1 MSKGICQ
8 NWSQWLNETRFSALT
23 DEMKKQNMQWLE
35 AVRDVILTYAE
46 INSNDVVLDIGTGTG
61 LLGMKALEM
70 LEGHGK
76 VIFSDKFQDCLDSCK
91 GFLEENGVT
100 EGYDFLLSECEHIAL
115 NECTVTKAVMRSV
128 LVHIVNKQAAINEI
142 YRVLRHGGRF
152 CAFEPIIRSNTKY
165 WELLHPSFIER
176 YDEFKAAEEEF
187 SKNPLDPLFNF
198 DDKSIKKNLEEAGFQ
213 QCEVNLQVVKS
224 QYEVK
229 REMVE
234 QWFLTP
240 PSPTTKCV
248 KERFLMYFPERV
260 VNKYIKDVENFLT
273 GKEITLKTNAI
284 LINAKK

>member
-1 MSKGICQ
+1 MKSICH

-23 DEMKKQNMQWLE
+23 DEMKAQNMKWLE

-46 INSNDVVLDIGTGTG
+46 ITQNDVVLDIGTGTG

-70 LEGHGK
+70 QQGKGK

-91 GFLEENGVT
+91 DFLEKNDIL
-100 EGYDFLLSECEHIAL
+100 EGYEFLLSECEHLAL

-128 LVHIVNKQAAINEI
+128 LVHIVNKQTAINEI

-165 WELLHPSFIER
+165 WELLHPSFIEK

-187 SKNPLDPLFNF
+187 SKDPLDPLFNF
-198 DDKSIKKNLEEAGFQ
+198 DEKTIKANLEEAGFE

-224 QYEVK
+224 NYVVQK
-229 REMVE
+229 DMVE
-234 QWFLTP
+234 KWFTTP
-240 PSPTTKCV
+240 PSPTTKCT
-248 KERFLMYFPERV
+248 KERFLMYFSEKDV
-260 VNKYIKDVENFLT
+260 AKFMKDVEKFLV
-273 GKEITLKTNAI
+273 GKEIALKTNAI

>member
-23 DEMKKQNMQWLE
+23 DEMKVQNMKWLE

-46 INSNDVVLDIGTGTG
+46 INANDVVLDIGTGTG

-70 LEGHGK
+70 LEGNGK

-91 GFLEENGVT
+91 KFLEDNDVT
-100 EGYDFLLSECEHIAL
+100 QGYDFLLSECEHIAL

-198 DDKSIKKNLEEAGFQ
+198 DEKTIKKNLEEAGF
-213 QCEVNLQVVKS
+213 
-224 QYEVK
+224 
-229 REMVE
+229 E
-234 QWFLTP
+234 QW
-240 PSPTTKCV
+240 
-248 KERFLMYFPERV
+248 
-260 VNKYIKDVENFLT
+260 
-273 GKEITLKTNAI
+273 
-284 LINAKK
+284 